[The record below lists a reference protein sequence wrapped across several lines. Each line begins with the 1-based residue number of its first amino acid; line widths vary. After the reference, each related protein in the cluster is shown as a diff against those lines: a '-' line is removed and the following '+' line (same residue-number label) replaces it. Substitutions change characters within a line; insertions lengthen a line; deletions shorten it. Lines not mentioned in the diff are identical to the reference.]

1 MTALSLVLSSIVA
14 FMPTIDGARQT
25 DAYVYA
31 DLPYVLGISCPPPNA
46 TCITVMQDALLWS
59 GLGKG
64 TFTIGTITSSTPVLL
79 YEDGVLEYTIVP
91 EPASLLL
98 LITAIFPI
106 TAIFQNRKTPICT
119 KL

>member
-25 DAYVYA
+25 DTYIYA

-46 TCITVMQDALLWS
+46 TCVTVMQDTLLWS

-79 YEDGVLEYTIVP
+79 YEDGVLEYAIVP
-91 EPASLLL
+91 EPVTIWYGLTCLPL
-98 LITAIFPI
+98 VHMLRTCR
-106 TAIFQNRKTPICT
+106 RKRET
-119 KL
+119 